1 MSAAAALLAPGVTP
15 REAVFRVPLPRV
27 QTALRELSLCCVHG
41 HGNLTGHLGYLSE
54 TIMLHR
60 NETAVSE

>member
-1 MSAAAALLAPGVTP
+1 LTAGAVLLK
-15 REAVFRVPLPRV
+15 V
-27 QTALRELSLCCVHG
+27 QTALRELPLCCVHG

-60 NETAVSE
+60 NEAAVMAKHS